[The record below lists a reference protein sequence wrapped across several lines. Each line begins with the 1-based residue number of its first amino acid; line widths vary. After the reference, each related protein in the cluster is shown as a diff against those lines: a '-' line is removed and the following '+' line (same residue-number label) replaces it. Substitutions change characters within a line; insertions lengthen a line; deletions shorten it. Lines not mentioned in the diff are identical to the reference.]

1 MTEKNNS
8 SSVRIFIFSKTVAIS
23 INLQFHSGKLF
34 CNKIKLYAL
43 YTENIFK
50 QNSVKLLQ
58 TYRI

>member
-8 SSVRIFIFSKTVAIS
+8 SSVRIFIFSETVAIS

-34 CNKIKLYAL
+34 SNKIVLHAL

>member
-8 SSVRIFIFSKTVAIS
+8 SSVRIFSKTVGIS
-23 INLQFHSGKLF
+23 LNLQFSGKLF
-34 CNKIKLYAL
+34 SNKIVLHAL